1 MRQLSG
7 VPEFRLV
14 DVPGMGFTSEAVDED
29 KRASWRG
36 LLERYLTVRGPLRV
50 VFHLIDAKAGPQ
62 STDRDLMLM
71 AARALTSRTAATS
84 SSSSNDEAQQQQ
96 PVYVVVLTKADK
108 VSAQDIASQVANAEA
123 VVRETFLSGN
133 GDEEA
138 GEGEGG
144 PPLATPEVI
153 VTSSKARPPL
163 GRDRMWRYLSD
174 ALLD

>member
-1 MRQLSG
+1 M
-7 VPEFRLV
+7 
-14 DVPGMGFTSEAVDED
+14 
-29 KRASWRG
+29 
-36 LLERYLTVRGPLRV
+36 
-50 VFHLIDAKAGPQ
+50 VFHLVDSRHGPVDQ
-62 STDRDLMLM
+62 DYQLMELM
-71 AARALTSRTAATS
+71 ARRDAEQEATS
-84 SSSSNDEAQQQQ
+84 GQRQ
-96 PVYVVVLTKADK
+96 PVTYVVVLTKADK